1 MMELAASILECI
13 LSKKNSFCKLKMEE
27 KYVTPT
33 HDTSHI
39 FLAQFSY
46 HSLELLKNLNKVFF
60 KKKKGGVVDVVCFFK
75 FKLIL
80 INRLHF

>member
-1 MMELAASILECI
+1 MELAASILECI
-13 LSKKNSFCKLKMEE
+13 LSKKNSFCELKMEE

-46 HSLELLKNLNKVFF
+46 HSLELLKIWTKFF
-60 KKKKGGVVDVVCFFK
+60 F
-75 FKLIL
+75 
-80 INRLHF
+80 